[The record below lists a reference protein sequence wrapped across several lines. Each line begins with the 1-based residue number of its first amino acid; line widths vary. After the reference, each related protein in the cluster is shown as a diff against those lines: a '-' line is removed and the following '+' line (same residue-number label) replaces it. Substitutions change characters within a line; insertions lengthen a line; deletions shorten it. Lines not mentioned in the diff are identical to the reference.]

1 MQHKDFVALFDDRTP
16 TTPSRR
22 RAGGWVGWSLLGVG
36 ALAAA
41 SLALIPAPYVIEK
54 PGPVFDTLGE
64 VTVEKQQVPLISIP
78 TEETYPT
85 EGSLNLLTVSVTGN
99 PEHLPGWLSVIGA
112 WFTQSQAVVPV
123 ESVFPEGVTE
133 KQSSE
138 QSRVD
143 MENSQR
149 EAVAAALTELGYQF
163 TSQLTVV
170 ETQRDGAS
178 DGLLAAGDTII
189 SLNGQTFTDVTGLR
203 AAIAENGTSK
213 PATLVIERD
222 GGTHEVQVTPE
233 LSDSPEPT
241 PVVGI
246 LIGGSYDFPFEVDIQ
261 IENVGGPSA
270 GMMFALGIV
279 DKLTPGALTGG
290 EDVAGTGTINAS
302 GEVGGI
308 GGIRQKMHGA
318 VEAGADWF
326 LAPQAN
332 CAEVAGN
339 VPDGLEVFAV
349 STLDDAIAAL
359 DGIAAGDTAALPG
372 CSAE

>member
-1 MQHKDFVALFDDRTP
+1 MALFDDRTP
-16 TTPSRR
+16 TTPTRR
-22 RAGGWVGWSLLGVG
+22 RAGGWIGWSLLGVG
-36 ALAAA
+36 ALAAS

-64 VTVEKQQVPLISIP
+64 VSVAERKVPLISIP

-85 EGSLNLLTVSVTGN
+85 DGSLNLLTVSVSGN
-99 PEHLPGWLSVIGA
+99 PDHLPGWLSVIGA
-112 WFTQSQAVVPV
+112 WFNQSQAVVPV
-123 ESVFPEGVTE
+123 DSVFPEGVTQE
-133 KQSSE
+133 QSTE

-149 EAVAAALTELGYQF
+149 EAVAAALTELGHEF
-163 TSQLTVV
+163 SSELTVV
-170 ETQRDGAS
+170 ETQEGGAS

-222 GGTHEVQVTPE
+222 GETREVQVTPE
-233 LSDSPEPT
+233 LSDAPEPT

-246 LIGGSYDFPFEVDIQ
+246 LIGGNYDFPFEVDIQ

-279 DKLTPGALTGG
+279 DKLTPGSLTGG
-290 EDVAGTGTINAS
+290 EDIAGTGTITAS

-318 VEAGADWF
+318 VAAGADWF
-326 LAPQAN
+326 LAPESN
-332 CAEVAGN
+332 CDEVAGN
-339 VPDGLEVFAV
+339 IPDGLDVFAV
-349 STLDDAIAAL
+349 ATLDDAIAAL
-359 DGIAAGDTAALPG
+359 EGIASGDTAGLPA